1 MTEIVKFAIGEIVA
15 CQPLDGEMY
24 GSDGL
29 KITLFAIGVDGGN
42 EKTEYFVLSVRAAA
56 IPARSVEMAAI
67 SPPSISDQDMEQVG
81 HEHEL
86 AMCCPCGK
94 GLADSHQW

>member
-1 MTEIVKFAIGEIVA
+1 MTEIVKCAIGEIVA
-15 CQPLDGEMY
+15 CQPLEGLMY

-29 KITLFAIGVDGGN
+29 IMQLLAIGDGGGN

-67 SPPSISDQDMEQVG
+67 SPPSISDQDTEQVS
-81 HEHEL
+81 HERER
-86 AMCCPCGK
+86 AKCYPCGK
-94 GLADSHQW
+94 GLAGNHR